1 VGGCP
6 IYSRLAVSYNSSG
19 VLTPLPGSQTETH
32 GSSATGWVPETEAER
47 SAIREQLE
55 RILASSLFKNSKR
68 YPNLL
73 RFVVERA
80 LEGHTEPLKE
90 RTLGIEVFGREPDY
104 DTNLDPVVRTTA
116 VEIRKRIA
124 QYYHEASHESEIRIE
139 FPPGTYMPEFR
150 MPPKPAVSVPP
161 PKPATKSHARA
172 MMLTGASVLALIVAA
187 LMTVRSK
194 PTALDRFWAPAFASG
209 EPISLY
215 IGSDNKNA
223 RDAVTVLDLMHSE
236 SVAFSDATALAK
248 LTSLLVEKNK
258 PYRIRLQPSADL
270 EDLKDGPAVLIGG
283 FNNSFVL
290 RLTGTLRF
298 GFVRNGET
306 HVNYIQDRKN
316 PESTQWSELV
326 SAPYMD
332 MKHDYAIICR
342 LVDPST
348 GKLVVTASGLAKY
361 GTEVAG
367 EFLTSPAALEQIDRM
382 APKGWE
388 QKSLEIVLVTDV
400 VGRRAGT
407 PKVAAV
413 EAW

>member
-1 VGGCP
+1 M
-6 IYSRLAVSYNSSG
+6 
-19 VLTPLPGSQTETH
+19 
-32 GSSATGWVPETEAER
+32 PETEAER

-55 RILASSLFKNSKR
+55 RILASPLFKNSKR

-150 MPPKPAVSVPP
+150 MPPKPAVAVPAPEP
-161 PKPATKSHARA
+161 PKKSYARA
-172 MMLTGASVLALIVAA
+172 AILVGVVSLALIAA
-187 LMTVRSK
+187 AVLTMRAK
-194 PTALDRFWAPAFASG
+194 PTALDRFWEPVFAAG
-209 EPISLY
+209 EPISIY
-215 IGSDNKNA
+215 IGSDKSEK
-223 RDAVTVLDLMHSE
+223 DSVTVLDLMHSE
-236 SVAFSDATALAK
+236 QVAFADATAMAK
-248 LTSLLVEKNK
+248 LTALLERKK
-258 PYRIRLQPSADL
+258 RPYRLRLQPSAQL
-270 EDLKDGPAVLIGG
+270 EDLRDGPAVLIGA

-290 RLTGTLRF
+290 RLTDRLRY
-298 GFVRNGET
+298 GFVRNNET
-306 HVNYIQDRKN
+306 HVNYVRDREK
-316 PESTQWSELV
+316 PGSMQWSELV
-326 SAPYMD
+326 SAPYLD
-332 MKHDYAIICR
+332 MKQDYAIVCR
-342 LVDPST
+342 MVDPST

-361 GTEVAG
+361 GTEMAG

-388 QKSLEIVLVTDV
+388 RKNLEIVLTADV

-407 PKVAAV
+407 PRVAAI

>member
-1 VGGCP
+1 
-6 IYSRLAVSYNSSG
+6 
-19 VLTPLPGSQTETH
+19 
-32 GSSATGWVPETEAER
+32 
-47 SAIREQLE
+47 
-55 RILASSLFKNSKR
+55 
-68 YPNLL
+68 L

-124 QYYHEASHESEIRIE
+124 QYYHEASHESEMRIE

-150 MPPKPAVSVPP
+150 MPPKPAVTVPP
-161 PKPATKSHARA
+161 PEPPKKSHARA
-172 MMLTGASVLALIVAA
+172 MILAGGIALALVVAA
-187 LMTVRSK
+187 VVTFRSK
-194 PTALDRFWAPAFASG
+194 PTALDRFWEPVFASG
-209 EPISLY
+209 DPISLY
-215 IGSDNKNA
+215 IGSDIKNSK
-223 RDAVTVLDLMHSE
+223 DSITVIDLMHSE
-236 SVAFSDATALAK
+236 KVAFSDATTLAR
-248 LTSLLVEKNK
+248 LTSLMVTRNK
-258 PYRIRLQPSADL
+258 PYRIRLQPTAEL
-270 EDLKDGPAVLIGG
+270 EDLKDGPAILIGA

-290 RLTGTLRF
+290 RLTERLRY
-298 GFVRNGET
+298 GFVRNDET
-306 HVNYIQDRKN
+306 HVNYIRDQRN
-316 PESTQWSELV
+316 PASMVWSELV
-326 SAPYMD
+326 TAPYLD
-332 MKHDYAIICR
+332 MKQDYAIICR

-367 EFLTSPAALEQIDRM
+367 EFLTNSSALEQIDRM

-388 QKSLEIVLVTDV
+388 RKNMEIVLTTEV

-413 EAW
+413 EVW